1 MGAKKA
7 MKAMKKG
14 MKAMKSVKSI
24 SKGGIAD
31 ALATATEGKKSEMGK
46 LLDALAELA
55 TSETKKTGKFVI
67 PGVCMIKTRHSSKEG
82 WQAYGFWQRSE
93 GEGKGST
100 HSREVLCSESSEG
113 VRVRDTCTLRA
124 VCHLV
129 ACVENHAGVPTPLVQ
144 CHVCH

>member
-1 MGAKKA
+1 
-7 MKAMKKG
+7 
-14 MKAMKSVKSI
+14 
-24 SKGGIAD
+24 
-31 ALATATEGKKSEMGK
+31 MGK

-55 TSETKKTGKFVI
+55 TSDQEDWK
-67 PGVCMIKTRHSSKEG
+67 VCHSRRLHDQNKAQASKES

-124 VCHLV
+124 VYHLV
-129 ACVENHAGVPTPLVQ
+129 ACVENHAGVATPLVQ
-144 CHVCH
+144 CHVCHGCVAVVV